1 MAKGEKNAKKM
12 KAEIKNYIL
21 YTCKDLAF
29 HVLMSHIQVNDLNR
43 SLTMSILEFY
53 QLKESDKK

>member
-1 MAKGEKNAKKM
+1 MAKGEKSAKKM

-43 SLTMSILEFY
+43 SLTMSILEF
-53 QLKESDKK
+53 SA